1 MYLLIYVA
9 QFLFYNMLLL
19 LLHTELEVTPQG
31 RGKLQQ
37 VRNEAKAVEWSKASQ
52 GKEHSGVMLT
62 CDNI

>member
-1 MYLLIYVA
+1 
-9 QFLFYNMLLL
+9 MLLL